1 MTDPLTTIL
10 AGHGRVVLDGALA
23 TELERRGAVLD
34 DPLWSARVLL
44 ERPDL
49 IRAVHLDYFRAGAD
63 CATTASYQAT
73 VPGLV
78 AAGYSEAVAL
88 GVIARSV
95 SIAREARDEFW
106 GRGHGEVLFEGN
118 SREFRRTRPGRA
130 YPFIAGS
137 VGPYGA
143 YLADGSEYRGEYGLS
158 EDELVDFHR
167 PRMRALVE
175 AGVDILACETIP
187 CLIEARALARLLPEF
202 PDMPAWISFSAKDGK
217 HNSQGEPVAGCARFL
232 DGVSQ
237 VVAVGINCTAP
248 RFITSLV
255 AEIKRETGKPVL
267 VYPNSGE
274 KFDPIARAW
283 EGGGPEVSFA
293 ELAQEWSAAGVRI
306 IGGCCRTTPE
316 DIADLIELKK

>member
-1 MTDPLTTIL
+1 MKDPLTTIL
-10 AGHGRVVLDGALA
+10 AKHGRVILDGALA

-34 DPLWSARVLL
+34 DPLWSARILL
-44 ERPDL
+44 EEPDL
-49 IRAVHLDYFRAGAD
+49 IRQVHLDYFEAGAD

-78 AAGYSEAVAL
+78 AAGYSEAKAL

-95 SIAREARDEFW
+95 EIAQDARNAFW
-106 GRGHGEVLFEGN
+106 AGRHGEVSFKGRFQDL
-118 SREFRRTRPGRA
+118 RRARAERA

-137 VGPYGA
+137 IGPYGA
-143 YLADGSEYRGEYGLS
+143 YLADGSEYRGDYGLS

-175 AGVDILACETIP
+175 AGPDIIACETIP
-187 CLIEARALARLLPEF
+187 CLVEARALARLLAEF
-202 PDMPAWISFSAKDGK
+202 PGMPAWVSFSARNGAY
-217 HNSQGEPVAGCARFL
+217 NSQGEPVADCARFL
-232 DGVSQ
+232 DGVPQ

-248 RFITSLV
+248 RYIGSLV
-255 AEIKRETGKPVL
+255 GEIRGATAKPVL

-274 KFDPIARAW
+274 KFDPASRSW
-283 EGGGPEVSFA
+283 EGDGPDISFA
-293 ELAQEWSAAGVRI
+293 ALSQEWTAAGVKI

-316 DIADLIELKK
+316 DIADLSEMKK